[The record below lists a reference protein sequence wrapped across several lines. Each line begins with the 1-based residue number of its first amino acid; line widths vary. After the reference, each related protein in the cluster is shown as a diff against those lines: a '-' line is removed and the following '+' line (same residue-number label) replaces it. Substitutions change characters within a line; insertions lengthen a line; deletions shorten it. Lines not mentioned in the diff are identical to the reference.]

1 MAYRQ
6 QRNRNRARQGDQTP
20 SPHPAVFA
28 GTLLLAVLAA
38 VLRLPWAVVLAVGL
52 PVAGSVARGPAKPT
66 GRDPYGRPA
75 PAPGLEAKQDA
86 SARRARLWCPAVRDV
101 LDPRRPRMAA
111 GLGLGLLTGWVC
123 RAPWMGWLQALG
135 LMVVFSLVGERLRGG
150 DGPYRVKQRAV
161 VWSKKQ
167 APLSVGLAVLGLAA
181 ALAGWALGGPVWLF
195 GLPLTL
201 APTPAWKAWRGAR
214 RAWRVD
220 RESERMLSGWIASS
234 PALKIAAP
242 PTWLSGTKLGAHGE
256 RLFRLRVGGRQAWVD
271 KSVRDAIRP
280 AAQADGYDIAFTLE
294 EDKNHPGDV
303 WVDIAPM
310 EVPDPAALAADPVG
324 MVVRCDMEDARLGF
338 NYSCWPAHCRL
349 DQVGTAEDKP
359 AAFKWTIVGPQPDWT
374 RVRLDWLRGST
385 DGELGDWG
393 TLIGVHMLVDPSFGF
408 GWVWVGD
415 RKAIRFDDR
424 TASKWFHHDF
434 SATRSTDH
442 YLDLIERWGA
452 DESAWDAAL
461 DGGKL
466 PVPAAFYYDNEQT
479 LQAADGWTLTGMPVA
494 LPSKGSYQAL
504 DYMALN
510 VRPSMGDATVAD
522 ALPMR
527 NPRDNGWFTR
537 YFTFVRSDPAFQ
549 PAIPAA
555 LRDLTGDG
563 PAETLMA
570 RVIVS
575 RACAAALKR
584 PALVGDPVQLAAP
597 DADWTMWRVPISLTG
612 GVTAADARKAQVRLQ
627 ALAGADVAWWRWLD
641 AGTVELWAG
650 DRFCD
655 DEDEWD
661 DPDDY
666 RTALQL
672 RLSAAWAAAKTVGP
686 DGRTPEPVDISP
698 APGGLIRVAFD
709 IPTGLSRESVETAM
723 DDFAANAGYS
733 YVAPVTADRFTLLLG
748 THDPLPD
755 RVSADWTLL
764 EPGSRVLPFGVQADG
779 TPAAWDPA
787 VTPHLLAAGTTG
799 SGKSSVSVTLVCAA
813 LRLGFQVAVADPS
826 KGANDFR
833 PIKDHLVAFC
843 DTLPD
848 TYALAQWMVAEMHRR
863 VALIKANGGGDLFD
877 LPADIRPA
885 PLLVQIDEFN
895 SLLGRSGG
903 KLDNALGDPDIDNAN
918 ARIDWENGL
927 RATIGND
934 ISQILTQARS
944 AGIMLLLG
952 AQKLR
957 AEDVKSM
964 SRAALGMLGRVFL
977 GLADNTAGNI
987 SQANVREANRL
998 LRQAAKSGGMPKGRG
1013 LYEPLGGQVRMVQ
1026 CWWSGAGAEL
1036 AAACE
1041 GLPRPERL
1049 DLSRFRPPE
1058 PRTVG
1063 VSAPVPSDTPVEAE
1077 QAADEDWDF

>member
-6 QRNRNRARQGDQTP
+6 QRSRSPRRDEERP
-20 SPHPAVFA
+20 SPHPLVMA
-28 GTLLLAVLAA
+28 GGVALAVLAA
-38 VLRLPWAVVLAVGL
+38 LLRLPWALPLAIL
-52 PVAGSVARGPAKPT
+52 FPAAGSVARGPVKPT

-75 PAPGLEAKQDA
+75 PAPGMEEKQDKA
-86 SARRARLWCPAVRDV
+86 ARRARLWCPRVTDM
-101 LDPRRPRMAA
+101 LDPRRPRMAF
-111 GLGLGLLTGWVC
+111 GLGLGLLTGWLC
-123 RAPWMGWLQALG
+123 RAPWLGVVQAVSLT
-135 LMVVFSLVGERLRGG
+135 VFVCLTAERSRGG
-150 DGPYRVKQRAV
+150 DGPYRVKRRAV
-161 VWSKKQ
+161 TWSKRQ
-167 APLSVGLAVLGLAA
+167 ARPSLILAGVGLLAA
-181 ALAGWALGGPVWLF
+181 LTGWALGAPAWLF
-195 GLPLTL
+195 GLPFLL
-201 APTPAWKAWRGAR
+201 APLPAWRAVKGAGAAY
-214 RAWRVD
+214 RAD
-220 RESERMLSGWIASS
+220 RDSERMLSGWIDASHS
-234 PALKIAAP
+234 LKVAAP
-242 PTWLSGTKLGAHGE
+242 PTWLSDTKLGAHGE

-294 EDKNHPGDV
+294 EDADHPNDV
-303 WVDIAPM
+303 WVDVAPM
-310 EVPDPAALAADPVG
+310 DRPDPKALAADPVG

-338 NYSCWPAHCRL
+338 NYSCWPAHCKL
-349 DQVGTAEDKP
+349 DQVGTVDGKP
-359 AAFKWTIVGPQPDWT
+359 AAFKWTILGPQPDWT

-393 TLIGVHMLVDPSFGF
+393 TLIGVHMLVDPSFAF

-415 RKAIRFDDR
+415 RKAIDFDDQA
-424 TASKWFHHDF
+424 ASKWFNHDF
-434 SATRSTDH
+434 SATRSAAH
-442 YLDLIERWGA
+442 YLDLIDRWGA
-452 DESAWDAAL
+452 DESAWDTAL

-479 LQAADGWTLTGMPVA
+479 LEADDGWTLTAMPVA
-494 LPSKGSYQAL
+494 LPGKGSYQAL
-504 DYMALN
+504 DYMALD

-537 YFTFVRSDPAFQ
+537 YFTWVRSDPAFQ

-555 LRDLTGDG
+555 LRDLKGDG

-575 RACAAALKR
+575 RACASALKR
-584 PALVGDPVQLAAP
+584 PALVGDPVQAAGP

-655 DEDEWD
+655 DEDEWE

-666 RTALQL
+666 RTALRL
-672 RLSAAWAAAKTVGP
+672 RLSAAWAAAKAVAP
-686 DGRTPEPVDISP
+686 DGRTPEAMDITP
-698 APGGLIRVAFD
+698 APGGLTRVGFD
-709 IPTGLSRESVETAM
+709 IPTGLSRESVEALM

-733 YVAPVTADRFTLLLG
+733 YVAPVTATRFTLLLG

-755 RVSADWTLL
+755 RAPSDWTLL
-764 EPGSRVLPFGVQADG
+764 KPGTRVLPFGVQADG
-779 TPAAWDPA
+779 RPAVWDPA

-833 PIKDHLVAFC
+833 PIQDHLVAFC

-848 TYALAQWMVAEMHRR
+848 TYALAQWMVSEMHRR

-927 RATIGND
+927 RSTIGND

-998 LRQAAKSGGMPKGRG
+998 LRQAAKTGGMPKGRG

-1026 CWWSGAGAEL
+1026 CWWSGAGQEL
-1036 AAACE
+1036 ADACE
-1041 GLPRPERL
+1041 GLPRPAQI
-1049 DLSRFRPPE
+1049 DLSRFRPPQ

-1063 VSAPVPSDTPVEAE
+1063 VAAPVPDDTPVEAA
-1077 QAADEDWDF
+1077 QASEEDWDF